1 MFCDILPV
9 KGNIVRFRWI
19 IQATLARKTLR
30 NRLASKYAS
39 LYLAS
44 ATATHIMIPVDTLGA
59 FFITSV
65 LLALAPGPDNI
76 FVLTQSVLRGRTA
89 GLLVTLGLCTGLLV
103 HTTAGALG
111 VAAIFQASA
120 LAFTALKFAGA
131 AYLLY
136 LAWLSFRSPEQEK
149 PVEQHEK
156 PVEQQEKPVEQKE
169 NPTAAQLY
177 RRGII
182 MNITNPKV
190 SIFFL
195 AFLPQFAD
203 PARGSLTLQMLLL
216 GVVFIV
222 STVLVFGGVA
232 LAAGSLGEWL
242 GKSGRAQKIMNRVA
256 GVVFIGLAI
265 RLATVER

>member
-1 MFCDILPV
+1 
-9 KGNIVRFRWI
+9 
-19 IQATLARKTLR
+19 
-30 NRLASKYAS
+30 
-39 LYLAS
+39 
-44 ATATHIMIPVDTLGA
+44 MIPFEILGA
-59 FFITSV
+59 FFIASV

-76 FVLTQSVLRGRTA
+76 FVLTQSALRGRTA
-89 GLLVTLGLCTGLLV
+89 GLLVMLGLCTGLLV
-103 HTTAGALG
+103 HTAAVALG
-111 VAAIFQASA
+111 VAAIFQASE
-120 LAFTALKFAGA
+120 LAFNALKLAGA

-136 LAWLSFRSPEQEK
+136 LAWLSFRAGTEEIRGDAREQLT
-149 PVEQHEK
+149 HG
-156 PVEQQEKPVEQKE
+156 
-169 NPTAAQLY
+169 QLY

-203 PARGSLTLQMLLL
+203 PARGSLTVQMLLL
-216 GVVFIV
+216 GLVFII

-232 LAAGSLGEWL
+232 LAAGALGEWL
-242 GKSGRAQKIMNRVA
+242 SRSARAQKVMNRVA